1 MTTELAQTLLEHL
14 IEKAF
19 EGMSSEEKLNFIERM
34 FADLDPEGKERFLR
48 QMIQSLAPDGVG
60 EARPAVARAFNEA
73 RRRPEFIEGAP
84 PGAPMMLWSQRG
96 RALHEFG
103 PWQRCCRMMM
113 AISEAPRYDSARAND
128 AARVFEA
135 LANETRLKIIKLLQE
150 GERHVE
156 ELTQTLGLAQSTVS
170 HHLRVLKDA
179 GLVRAEKRG
188 RSMYYSI
195 VPGTA
200 LENESGEK

>member
-1 MTTELAQTLLEHL
+1 MDKLSDALIDKL
-14 IEKAF
+14 IEKTF
-19 EGMSSEEKLNFIERM
+19 EDMTTDERLDFIERI

-48 QMIQSLAPDGVG
+48 KMVQGLAPDGVG
-60 EARPAVARAFNEA
+60 EAEPAISRPFD
-73 RRRPEFIEGAP
+73 RRGAP
-84 PGAPMMLWSQRG
+84 PGPPMMPWGRRG

-113 AISEAPRYDSARAND
+113 AVSESPRYDSARATD

-135 LANETRLKIIKLLQE
+135 LANETRIKIIKLLQE
-150 GERHVE
+150 GEMYVE
-156 ELTQTLGLAQSTVS
+156 DLTQTLGLAQSTVS

-179 GLVRAEKRG
+179 GLIRAEKRG

-200 LENESGEK
+200 LDNE